1 MAETEAAKQAAK
13 PLSEMTLDE
22 LWHLFPISLTPH
34 RPEWAEWFAQEQTL
48 LCELLPQAD
57 TVRISHIGSTAVP
70 SVMAKPIVDILVE
83 VRADCPLETF
93 REPLTRAGYLCMS
106 ERTEQ
111 LSWNKGYTPQ
121 GYAERVF
128 HLHLRHE
135 GAHDELYFRDWLR
148 LCPEAAKEYEALK
161 LRLAEAYR
169 YNRDGYTAA
178 KAAFITEQTRR
189 AKQALGENCAFATNK
204 PEASFSKRSVP
215 TP

>member
-57 TVRISHIGSTAVP
+57 TVRISHIGSTAAP

-93 REPLTRAGYLCMS
+93 RELLTRAGYLCMS
-106 ERTEQ
+106 ERAEQ

-161 LRLAEAYR
+161 LRLAETYR

-178 KAAFITEQTRR
+178 KAAFITEQTRC
-189 AKQALGENCAFATNK
+189 AKQALGNK
-204 PEASFSKRSVP
+204 YELIPPKSSVLFSNKSVP
-215 TP
+215 IP